1 MCFMFGV
8 PKNGQMNYAMLLL
21 PKHCKT
27 DRPTKQLQIRGP
39 FFSAWQQNKTFY
51 PLSHTVIARSAFM
64 CVLVSMHMAPL
75 SLRTSSPL
83 ITHWQKASKRG
94 EGEEKGTRKS
104 GVACLALCKLETS
117 FRQDSQE
124 ALVAHSLFR

>member
-1 MCFMFGV
+1 MFGV

-75 SLRTSSPL
+75 SLRTSSLL
-83 ITHWQKASKRG
+83 ITHWQQSKQERRRRRERHAEIG
-94 EGEEKGTRKS
+94 G
-104 GVACLALCKLETS
+104 CLPRPLQARNEFPTG
-117 FRQDSQE
+117 
-124 ALVAHSLFR
+124 